1 MGVFSMLL
9 AQADVAT
16 MFKNVMAI
24 FGATIAQ
31 VLNFVVQYKEIFIV
45 GGILFVAIIIAMLV
59 YYPIRNSRLRKKAQ
73 AVKEP
78 VKVLPSIEKLLGF
91 DPYREME
98 IVERSGNFYA
108 VASYIASMETAVEFK
123 YKQLDATEKK
133 IKELYLERK
142 DLSERIHYSTE
153 VIQSLKKELEK
164 EKNKGR
170 KKLKSRIADIESEI
184 RANENEIRRFQND
197 MDFCTQKMTL
207 CENAKTH
214 IRESVVTIEERVK
227 TRKEILGTIEN
238 KNGATYEDVK
248 QYERGI
254 RIIEQYPAIQGLISV
269 YVDSQMQIEEAKVL
283 AKEGRDTVDKLKNE
297 VKDLYEKLNYDSS
310 LSSQISKTIKSK
322 HQEIDEN
329 VAVITYNEEKIKNAT
344 RRLSEAQKSLTALA
358 ATHNLSGEDLS
369 LVEASMTALKKYQG
383 MAGKVDGDIVKYRE
397 KLDALNKEYDK
408 AGIEF
413 AKCKKRNVHKKE
425 ELGNKL
431 SEISKSISDVKA
443 EIFKL
448 ENFRKDYPHMTPAAF
463 YKSGHGNVRQGKFTQ
478 DQYRVE
484 IEKIKREYVE
494 TVRNSLSFG
503 GKEGA
508 LAKQKELLARLEQ
521 IEKRIYAEKTSL
533 RTKAI
538 TQQYRNEYGV
548 INQRKVRIAGELEKY
563 RAELKNINSVYSANE
578 YRSKL
583 KRFASTLSEEDLAD
597 RKIADTI
604 RRCFEDAK
612 MLGEQAQAMWN
623 NGGF

>member
-1 MGVFSMLL
+1 M
-9 AQADVAT
+9 
-16 MFKNVMAI
+16 
-24 FGATIAQ
+24 
-31 VLNFVVQYKEIFIV
+31 
-45 GGILFVAIIIAMLV
+45 
-59 YYPIRNSRLRKKAQ
+59 
-73 AVKEP
+73 
-78 VKVLPSIEKLLGF
+78 
-91 DPYREME
+91 
-98 IVERSGNFYA
+98 
-108 VASYIASMETAVEFK
+108 
-123 YKQLDATEKK
+123 
-133 IKELYLERK
+133 
-142 DLSERIHYSTE
+142 SERIHYSNE

-170 KKLKSRIADIESEI
+170 KKLKSRIEDIESEI
-184 RANENEIRRFQND
+184 RTNENEIRRFQAD
-197 MDFCTQKMTL
+197 MDFCSQKMTM

-254 RIIEQYPAIQGLISV
+254 RIIEQYPSIQGLIST
-269 YVDSQMQIEEAKVL
+269 YVDSLMQIDEAKSNV
-283 AKEGRDTVDKLKNE
+283 KECRATVDNLKNE
-297 VKDLYEKLNYDSS
+297 VKGLYEKLNYDSS

-329 VAVITYNEEKIKNAT
+329 VAIITYNEEKSKNAS
-344 RRLSEAQKSLTALA
+344 RRLSEAQKSLTAMA
-358 ATHNLSGEDLS
+358 ATYNLSGEDLS
-369 LVEASMTALKKYQG
+369 LVESSMTALKKYQG
-383 MAGKVDGDIVKYRE
+383 MAGKIVADIAKYRE
-397 KLDALNKEYDK
+397 KLELLDKEYDK
-408 AGIEF
+408 VGIDF
-413 AKCKKRNVHKKE
+413 AKCKKRNVNKKE

-431 SEISKSISDVKA
+431 SEISKSISEVKA

-448 ENFRKDYPHMTPAAF
+448 ENFKKEYPNMTPAAY
-463 YKSGHGNVRQGKFTQ
+463 YKSGSGNVRQEKFTQ

-548 INQRKVRIAGELEKY
+548 INQRKVRIASELEKY
-563 RAELKNINSVYSANE
+563 RADLKNINSVYSANE

-583 KRFASTLSEEDLAD
+583 KRFASTLSQEDLAD
-597 RKIADTI
+597 RKISDTI

>member
-1 MGVFSMLL
+1 MSVFSMLQ
-9 AQADVAT
+9 AQINVENLKLIIEAT
-16 MFKNVMAI
+16 L
-24 FGATIAQ
+24 FGCIK
-31 VLNFVVQYKEIFIV
+31 FVIDYKEIFIV
-45 GGILFVAIIIAMLV
+45 GAMLFVAIIISILI
-59 YYPIRNSRLRKKAQ
+59 YYPIRNRRLRKKEQ
-73 AVKEP
+73 VMKEP
-78 VKVLPSIEKLLGF
+78 VKVLPTVEKILGF
-91 DPYREME
+91 DPYREMV

-142 DLSERIHYSTE
+142 DLSERIHYSSE
-153 VIQSLKKELEK
+153 VIQALKKELEK

-170 KKLKSRIADIESEI
+170 KKLKSRIEDIESEI
-184 RANENEIRRFQND
+184 RTNEREIKRFESD
-197 MDFCTQKMTL
+197 MEFCTQKMTL
-207 CENAKTH
+207 CEKAKTH
-214 IRESVVTIEERVK
+214 IRETVVTIEERVK

-248 QYERGI
+248 QYEKGV
-254 RIIEQYPAIQGLISV
+254 RIIEQYPAIQGLISA
-269 YVDSQMQIEEAKVL
+269 YVDSQLQIDEAKNIVN
-283 AKEGRDTVDKLKNE
+283 ESRITVENLKND
-297 VKDLYEKLNYDSS
+297 VKELYEKLNYDSS
-310 LSSQISKTIKSK
+310 LSSQISKTIKIK

-329 VAVITYNEEKIKNAT
+329 VAVIAYNEQKIKNAT
-344 RRLSEAQKSLTALA
+344 TRLSEAQKSLTAMA
-358 ATHNLSGEDLS
+358 ATYNLSGEDLS
-369 LVEASMTALKKYQG
+369 LVEASMMALKRYQS
-383 MAGKVDGDIVKYRE
+383 MAGQIDADVAKYNA
-397 KLDALNKEYDK
+397 KLDALNKEYDQV
-408 AGIEF
+408 GIDF
-413 AKCKKRNVHKKE
+413 AKCKKRNVHQKE

-431 SEISKSISDVKA
+431 SDISKSISEIKA

-448 ENFRKDYPHMTPAAF
+448 ENFRREYPNMTPAAF
-463 YKSGHGNVRQGKFTQ
+463 YKAGQGSVRHEKFTQ
-478 DQYRVE
+478 DQYRAE

-503 GKEGA
+503 GMEGA

-521 IEKRIYAEKTSL
+521 IEKRIYAEKTTL

-548 INQRKVRIAGELEKY
+548 INQRKVRIASELEKY

-578 YRSKL
+578 YISKL
-583 KRFASTLSEEDLAD
+583 KRFASTLSQEDLAD
-597 RKIADTI
+597 RKIADTL

-612 MLGEQAQAMWN
+612 MLGEQAQALWN